1 MLEDRAKGVDMRQAW
16 SWKDNTTPFSSD
28 DPQHPGLALFKLRQI
43 DDDRFELLE
52 PFSYTRADGTTIP
65 VDEKWLR
72 GTDLA
77 SIPTFLGWF
86 ARRHGRHTPAALLH
100 DQLIRNDDTQAP
112 PLPPQAQLE
121 PVEADLEFRKALRAS
136 GVALVKSWVLW
147 TGVTLGTRWERLG
160 RWPQAAT
167 VAWFAAALAG
177 TGLLVYGLTGPHWL
191 WVTVALVAPVPFAG
205 LWGRQWR
212 AGLIA
217 GYAFWPVFF
226 GSAPPFLAYQVYRA
240 AERLASA
247 LGRLRPEPRQTVL
260 PPPPSYS
267 KR

>member
-1 MLEDRAKGVDMRQAW
+1 MKSPW

-28 DPQHPGLALFKLRQI
+28 DPQHPGLALFKLRQF

-52 PFSYTRADGTTIP
+52 PFNYTRADGDVIP

-100 DQLIRNDDTQAP
+100 DQLIRNDDDTEAP
-112 PLPPQAQLE
+112 PLPPQAQLD

-136 GVALVKSWVLW
+136 DVALLKSWVLW
-147 TGVTLGTRWERLG
+147 TGVTLGTRAQRLG
-160 RWPQAAT
+160 RWPKAAI
-167 VAWFAAALAG
+167 VAWFAAALTG
-177 TGLLVYGLTGPHWL
+177 TGLLVYGLTGPHWV

-205 LWGRQWR
+205 LWGRQWQ

-217 GYAFWPVFF
+217 GYAFWPVLF
-226 GSAPPFLAYQVYRA
+226 GSAPPFLAYQAYRA
-240 AERLASA
+240 AEWLATA
-247 LGRLRPEPRQTVL
+247 LGRLRPEERRTAL
-260 PPPPSYS
+260 PPPDPFG

>member
-1 MLEDRAKGVDMRQAW
+1 MQSAW
-16 SWKDNTTPFSSD
+16 SWDNTTPFSSD
-28 DPQHPGLALFKLRQI
+28 DPEHPGLALFKLRQM

-52 PFSYTRADGTTIP
+52 PFDYTRADGTVIL

-100 DQLIRNDDTQAP
+100 DQLIRNDKDPEAL
-112 PLPPQAQLE
+112 PLPPQAQLT

-136 GVALVKSWVLW
+136 DVALVKSWVLW
-147 TGVTLGTRWERLG
+147 TGVALATRALRLG
-160 RWPQAAT
+160 RARTAAM

-177 TGLLVYGLTGPHWL
+177 TGLLAYGLTGPHWL
-191 WVTVALVAPVPFAG
+191 WITVAMVAPVPFAG
-205 LWGRQWR
+205 LWGKQWQ

-217 GYAFWPVFF
+217 GYAFWPVVF
-226 GSAPPFLAYQVYRA
+226 GSVPPFLAYQAYRLS
-240 AERLASA
+240 EWLATA
-247 LGRLRPEPRQTVL
+247 LGKLRPKARQTPL
-260 PPPPSYS
+260 PPPDPFG